1 MSNPATQARPVVVV
15 VTGQPGAGKT
25 QVADLVHTVLGR
37 RGGAA
42 RLGRAL
48 YESAH
53 RHYAG
58 ALAADVRT
66 TGVLVRPAPGRQT
79 AVEIRER
86 RTQRAGLAGPSAAG
100 RPAAVGGLPVFRGP
114 PTALRSQRLV
124 HRFHRQ
130 GQVPSA
136 HW

>member
-1 MSNPATQARPVVVV
+1 MVV

-25 QVADLVHTVLGR
+25 QVADLVQAVLDR
-37 RGGAA
+37 HGGAV

-66 TGVLVRPAPGRQT
+66 TGVLVRPDTARRQT

-86 RTQRAGLAGPSAAG
+86 MTQRAGSAGPSAA
-100 RPAAVGGLPVFRGP
+100 RQPAAVGGLPVFRGP
-114 PTALRSQRLV
+114 PTTLRSQRLV